1 VINGWAEEM
10 FPDRVDVT
18 FITIVQN
25 PTGGQREVQTPGPT
39 AVPCS
44 IQELDLDEIKAYA
57 VVGVVADARILFPA
71 DPTPLKLRDLLFA
84 ADRNLKYSVQ
94 GVRRMDHS
102 DVDGTPTAAMIY
114 EVPCQGRR

>member
-1 VINGWAEEM
+1 MLNAWAEEM

-18 FITIVQN
+18 FIDTVQN
-25 PTGGQREVQTPGPT
+25 PTGGTRPVPRAGPA

-57 VVGVVADARILFPA
+57 VVGVNADARILFPV
-71 DPTPLKLRDLLFA
+71 DPAPLKLRDLLTA
-84 ADRNLKYSVQ
+84 ADRNVIYTVQ

-102 DVDGTPTAAMIY
+102 DMDGTPGAAMLY